1 MTFFSLVGLNPPL
14 ICQICY
20 LNNLNYQLLS
30 QFLDCCLRGLEA
42 LLSFTRVA
50 NGKRH
55 HCSSAPKINELSLID
70 WVSITLWKK
79 HNADLLYLHKP
90 SQTET
95 SSNLFLLNSN
105 IREGIGRE
113 REKTTKYKEMRRDEF
128 YVQRWF

>member
-1 MTFFSLVGLNPPL
+1 MTFFFLVGLNPPL

-55 HCSSAPKINELSLID
+55 HCSSALKINELNLID

-95 SSNLFLLNSN
+95 SNNLFLLNSN
-105 IREGIGRE
+105 IRDGIGRE
-113 REKTTKYKEMRRDEF
+113 REKTTKYKEIRRDEF
-128 YVQRWF
+128 CVQRWF